1 MRVLVVGDSHGE
13 TLALCQS
20 LAWGGHKAV
29 ATSEHGFLTRTDAQF
44 DLVLVAATASSSVVR
59 LFGRAAEF
67 ELRCP
72 VVFLPRTDKPISD
85 WLQSLQEIT
94 KPKGGWM
101 EVGDLT
107 IDLLNTEVRRSGR
120 RLQLTKSEFDLL
132 VVLAANQG
140 RTLSRQEIQIQMWGD
155 ETRSPNA
162 VDAHVTNLR
171 RKVDLPFS
179 RPLIR
184 TVFGVGYVMVGPDLA
199 AGGI

>member
-1 MRVLVVGDSHGE
+1 
-13 TLALCQS
+13 
-20 LAWGGHKAV
+20 
-29 ATSEHGFLTRTDAQF
+29 
-44 DLVLVAATASSSVVR
+44 
-59 LFGRAAEF
+59 
-67 ELRCP
+67 
-72 VVFLPRTDKPISD
+72 
-85 WLQSLQEIT
+85 
-94 KPKGGWM
+94 M